1 MSEEDPPLEKIV
13 LGMGEKMYLLCIGHI
28 VLVVLFCEKLNKIL
42 MEFSTCIGALVVL
55 MAATEREE
63 DVEAWLC
70 ATAWL
75 HIFLKKWY

>member
-1 MSEEDPPLEKIV
+1 
-13 LGMGEKMYLLCIGHI
+13 MGEKMYLLCIGHI